1 MLASTFLAPCN
12 CKPMPVDPDFGLTVA
27 DYAQHRSD
35 FPAELFKRLTAHG
48 FGLPGQRLLDLGTGT
63 GALARVFQ
71 QAGCQVTG
79 LDPSAEML
87 GGARQL
93 SAAAGLKIEWL
104 QASAEQTGLR
114 EQSFDLVSA
123 GQCWHWFDAPS
134 AAREIT
140 RVLKP
145 EGRLMIAQFD
155 WLPIAGNLVAA
166 VEELILRYSPS
177 WHLGGGT
184 GLYPERFVQLGEAGF
199 VDIESFSFD
208 VQVPYSHEAWRG
220 RIRASAGIGG
230 SLRPAEVE
238 RFDAEH
244 QALLREHFPQDPLA
258 VPHRVFAML
267 ARPPRM
273 D

>member
-1 MLASTFLAPCN
+1 
-12 CKPMPVDPDFGLTVA
+12 MPVEPDFGLTVA
-27 DYAQHRSD
+27 DYAQHRAD
-35 FPAELFKRLTAHG
+35 FPHELFRRLTEQG

-79 LDPSAEML
+79 LDPSAKML
-87 GGARQL
+87 EGARQL
-93 SAAAGLKIEWL
+93 AATAGLKIEWL

-114 EQSFDLVSA
+114 NRSFDLVSA
-123 GQCWHWFDAPS
+123 GQCWHWFEAAL
-134 AAREIT
+134 AAREIA

-145 EGRLMIAQFD
+145 GGRLLIAQFD

-166 VEELILRYSPS
+166 VEDLILRYSPS

-199 VDIESFSFD
+199 TDIESFSFD

-220 RIRASAGIGG
+220 RIRASAGVGG
-230 SLRPAEVE
+230 SLPPAQVA

-244 QALLREHFPQDPLA
+244 RELLQQRFAQDPLA
-258 VPHRVFAML
+258 VPHRVFAIL
-267 ARPPRM
+267 ARPPRRA
-273 D
+273 

>member
-1 MLASTFLAPCN
+1 MT
-12 CKPMPVDPDFGLTVA
+12 VEPDFGLTVA
-27 DYAQHRSD
+27 DYAQHRAD
-35 FPAELFKRLTAHG
+35 FPVELFERLAAHE
-48 FGLPGQRLLDLGTGT
+48 FGLAGQRLLDLGTGT
-63 GALARVFQ
+63 GALARVFAT
-71 QAGCQVTG
+71 AGCQVTG

-93 SAAAGLKIEWL
+93 ARDLGRRIDWL
-104 QASAEQTGLR
+104 QSRAEQTGLR
-114 EQSFDLVSA
+114 SQSFDLICA
-123 GQCWHWFDAPS
+123 GQCWHWFQAAQ
-134 AAREIT
+134 AAREAA

-166 VEELILRYSPS
+166 VEELILRYSPT

-208 VQVPYSHEAWRG
+208 VQVPYSQEAWRG
-220 RIRASAGIGG
+220 RIRASAGVGG
-230 SLRPAEVE
+230 SLAAEEVA

-244 QALLREHFPQDPLA
+244 QELLLRDFPQDPLA
-258 VPHRVFAML
+258 VPHRVFAIL
-267 ARPPRM
+267 ARPPRAAIESASA
-273 D
+273 